1 MCTLALTD
9 LGMLSRSLVPAM
21 TVLSSALYNA
31 SLAAKQATLG
41 EEEQREG
48 RGQGQW
54 ARLWEF

>member
-9 LGMLSRSLVPAM
+9 LKVLSRRLVPAM

-41 EEEQREG
+41 EHVG
-48 RGQGQW
+48 GGGGQG
-54 ARLWEF
+54 RSRNSVI